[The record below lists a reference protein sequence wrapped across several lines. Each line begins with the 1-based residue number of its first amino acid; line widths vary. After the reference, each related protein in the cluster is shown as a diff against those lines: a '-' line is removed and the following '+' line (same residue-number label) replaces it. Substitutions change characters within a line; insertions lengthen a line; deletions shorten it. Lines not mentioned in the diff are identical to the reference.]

1 MIRDGRAGAW
11 LDLFGQ
17 DLRFGLRLLARRP
30 GPTLLAVF
38 TLALG
43 IGATTAI
50 FSLVNAVLVRPLPF
64 PESERL
70 VLIFEDGAHL
80 GVPRNDVAPANYVDW
95 KAQSRAFTDMAAVTD
110 RGFVLTGDAEPEQIQ
125 AQSVTGGFF
134 SVLGVP
140 PALGRTIAEE
150 DDRPGAST
158 VVVLSDRLWRRR
170 FGADSG
176 IVGQQ
181 VLLSGEKHT
190 VIGVMPRGFAFRQ
203 GYVGLWVP
211 AALSLEDLA
220 ARKAHY
226 LTVVAR
232 TRPGVGLD
240 EAEAEVATIAT
251 RIARDHPQD
260 ASRLRAIVRP
270 LREDLTG
277 GTRGPLLVL
286 SLSATFVLLIA
297 CANIASLQLARAASR
312 GREIAVRGAL
322 GASRGR
328 IVRQM
333 LTESIV
339 VSALALAPALLF
351 ATWSFDLLEQLVPA
365 GIALS
370 SPLVLDLEVV
380 AGAVGITLLSGILF
394 GLAPALH
401 SARADFANA
410 LKQGGRGALGSRR
423 GGLRGALVVA
433 EVAATFVLLVGAGL
447 LTETL
452 YRLRYRDLGLR
463 PDHVLTLR
471 TRLPLEKY
479 DAPLKRAAFYDEV
492 LGRLGQLPG
501 VVAAGYTTSLP
512 LEWKGGANNF
522 VIEGRPPEPE
532 VSYNANHRQVSAGY
546 LQAIGIPLRR
556 GRYLE
561 PTDRTLSMP
570 VALVNETM
578 ARQYW
583 PHEEVVGRR
592 FRVGASETW
601 RTVVG
606 VVGDV
611 RQMGLDAPVKAEMYL
626 PHDQVAD
633 QPWFAPRDLIVRT
646 SADPMP
652 LVPAIKREIH
662 AVDPDQSVALVRTLG
677 EVLDEDVAERR
688 LGTSLLLAFAA
699 AALILASGGIYGVLA
714 SLVNE
719 TTPEIGVRV
728 ALGATRR
735 EVMGLIVGRGLRLTL
750 IGIALGSL
758 GALALSRVLESQLY
772 GVVAADPA
780 TFVLAATVVAGV
792 ALLAC
797 ALPARQAV
805 QVDPLVALRS
815 E

>member
-1 MIRDGRAGAW
+1 VIRDGWDSG
-11 LDLFGQ
+11 LDRLGQ

-50 FSLVNAVLVRPLPF
+50 FSLVNAVLVRPLPY

-70 VLIFEDGAHL
+70 VLIFEDGSHI

-95 KAQSRAFTDMAAVTD
+95 KAQSRAFTDVAAVTD

-125 AQSVTGGFF
+125 AQSVTGAFF
-134 SVLGVP
+134 SVLGVS
-140 PALGRTIAEE
+140 PALGRAIDEE
-150 DDRPGAST
+150 DDRPGASA

-170 FGADSG
+170 FGADPA

-190 VIGVMPRGFAFRQ
+190 VIGVMPRGFVFRQ

-211 AALSLEDLA
+211 AALSPEDLA

-232 TRPGVGLD
+232 TRPGVGLA

-251 RIARDHPQD
+251 RIARDHPSD

-277 GTRGPLLVL
+277 ATRRPLLVL
-286 SLSATFVLLIA
+286 SLSVTFVLLIA
-297 CANIASLQLARAASR
+297 CANLASLQLARAAAR

-328 IVRQM
+328 IARQM
-333 LTESIV
+333 LTESVV

-351 ATWSFDLLEQLVPA
+351 ATWSFDLLQHLVPV
-365 GIALS
+365 GIAVS
-370 SPLVLDLEVV
+370 SPLALDREVV
-380 AGAVGITLLSGILF
+380 AGAVGITLFTGILF

-401 SARADFANA
+401 SARADFTAA
-410 LKQGGRGALGSRR
+410 LKQGGRGVLGSRKR
-423 GGLRGALVVA
+423 GLRGALVVA

-447 LTETL
+447 LVQTL
-452 YRLRYRDLGLR
+452 YRLRYTDLGLR

-479 DAPLKRAAFYDEV
+479 DTLEKRAAFYDEV
-492 LGRLGQLPG
+492 LSRLGQLPG

-522 VIEGRPPEPE
+522 VIEGRAAEPE
-532 VSYNANHRQVSAGY
+532 ITYNANHRQVSTGY
-546 LQAIGIPLRR
+546 LQAMGIPLRR
-556 GRYLE
+556 GRYLDA
-561 PTDRTLSMP
+561 TDRSPSMP

-578 ARQYW
+578 AHQYW
-583 PHEEVVGRR
+583 PHEEVLGRR
-592 FRVGASETW
+592 FRVGASLTW

-626 PHDQVAD
+626 PHEQVAE

-652 LVPAIKREIH
+652 LAPAIKREIR
-662 AVDPDQSVALVRTLG
+662 AVDPAQPVALVRTLG

-714 SLVNE
+714 SLVTE
-719 TTPEIGVRV
+719 ATSEIGVRV
-728 ALGATRR
+728 AVGATRR
-735 EVMGLIVGRGLRLTL
+735 QVVGLIVGQGMRLTL
-750 IGIALGSL
+750 AGIALGAL
-758 GALALSRVLESQLY
+758 GALALSRVLASQLY
-772 GVVAADPA
+772 GVQAADPA
-780 TFVLAATVVAGV
+780 TFAIAASVVGTV

-797 ALPARQAV
+797 ALPARQAAR
-805 QVDPLVALRS
+805 VDPLIALRS

>member
-1 MIRDGRAGAW
+1 VTTDGEGGSG
-11 LDLFGQ
+11 LDRLGQ

-64 PESERL
+64 PESEQL
-70 VLIFEDGAHL
+70 VLIFEDGAHI

-95 KAQSRAFTDMAAVTD
+95 KAQSRAFTDVAAVSD

-125 AQSVTGGFF
+125 AQSVTGAFF

-140 PALGRTIAEE
+140 PALGRVIDKD
-150 DDRPGAST
+150 DDRPGASS

-170 FGADSG
+170 FGSDPG

-203 GYVGLWVP
+203 SYIGLWVP
-211 AALSLEDLA
+211 AALGPEDLA

-232 TRPGVGLD
+232 TRPGVALA

-251 RIARDHPQD
+251 RIARDHPQE
-260 ASRLRAIVRP
+260 AARLRAIVLP

-277 GTRGPLLVL
+277 ATRRPLLVL
-286 SLSATFVLLIA
+286 SMAATFVLLIA

-322 GASRGR
+322 GASGGR

-333 LTESIV
+333 LTESV
-339 VSALALAPALLF
+339 LVSALALAPALLF
-351 ATWSFDLLEQLVPA
+351 ASWSFDLLGQLVPP
-365 GIALS
+365 GLALT
-370 SPLVLDLEVV
+370 SPVALDRVV
-380 AGAVGITLLSGILF
+380 VGSTVGITLLTAILF

-401 SARADFANA
+401 AARTDFSEA
-410 LKQGGRGALGSRR
+410 LKQGGRGSLGLRR
-423 GGLRGALVVA
+423 GGLRGVLVVA

-447 LTETL
+447 LTQTL
-452 YRLRYRDLGLR
+452 YRLRYTDLGLR
-463 PDHVLTLR
+463 PDNVLTLR

-479 DAPLKRAAFYDEV
+479 DAPQKRTAFYDEV
-492 LGRLGQLPG
+492 LDRLGRLPG

-522 VIEGRPPEPE
+522 VIEGRPAEPE
-532 VSYNANHRQVSAGY
+532 VSYNANHRQVSARY
-546 LQAIGIPLRR
+546 LQAMGVPLRR
-556 GRYLE
+556 GRYFDA
-561 PTDRTLSMP
+561 TDRSSSMP

-583 PHEEVVGRR
+583 PREEVLGRR
-592 FRVGASETW
+592 LRVGASETW

-611 RQMGLDAPVKAEMYL
+611 RQMGLDAPVKAEMYF
-626 PHDQVAD
+626 PHEQVAN

-646 SADPMP
+646 STDPMP
-652 LVPAIKREIH
+652 LVPAIKREIR
-662 AVDPDQSVALVRTLG
+662 AVDASQPVALVRTLG
-677 EVLDEDVAERR
+677 EVLDEDVADRR
-688 LGTSLLLAFAA
+688 LGTSLLLAFAGL
-699 AALILASGGIYGVLA
+699 ALILATGGIYGVLA
-714 SLVNE
+714 SLVSQAI
-719 TTPEIGVRV
+719 PEIGVRV

-735 EVMGLIVGRGLRLTL
+735 EVVGLIVGQGMKLTFA
-750 IGIALGSL
+750 GMTLGSL
-758 GALALSRVLESQLY
+758 GALALARVLASQLY
-772 GVVAADPA
+772 GVAGADPA
-780 TFVLAATVVAGV
+780 TFVLAGIVVGTV
-792 ALLAC
+792 ALVAC
-797 ALPARQAV
+797 ALPARQAAR
-805 QVDPLVALRS
+805 VDPLIALRS